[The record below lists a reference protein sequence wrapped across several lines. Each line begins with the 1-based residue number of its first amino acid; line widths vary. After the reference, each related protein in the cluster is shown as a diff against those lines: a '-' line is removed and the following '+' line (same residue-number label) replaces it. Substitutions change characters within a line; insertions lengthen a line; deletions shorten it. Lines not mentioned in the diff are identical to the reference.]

1 MQVESFLKLTMEIPE
16 IQIKW
21 DDSTWKWTDNIQH
34 SQWTYCCYIIK
45 LKLLVAIS
53 GCKIN
58 KWTTLQSL
66 TSSHCHHYHLEH
78 LGEVDLVHDAE
89 DDEGVVVH
97 LQQLRYPV
105 WPGSSLDTRTA
116 PSRFF
121 KLKHGT
127 FLHWASSSWENFIF
141 SLNALSQGLH
151 SSYCQ

>member
-58 KWTTLQSL
+58 KQMNHFTIINIPLLSSLSSRASWWSGSCPWRWGWWGCGGAPAAAEVSSVARQLPRHSDCPVAVLQAVTWHIFTLGFL
-66 TSSHCHHYHLEH
+66 K
-78 LGEVDLVHDAE
+78 LGKLYIFTECTVT
-89 DDEGVVVH
+89 
-97 LQQLRYPV
+97 
-105 WPGSSLDTRTA
+105 GSS
-116 PSRFF
+116 
-121 KLKHGT
+121 
-127 FLHWASSSWENFIF
+127 
-141 SLNALSQGLH
+141 
-151 SSYCQ
+151 